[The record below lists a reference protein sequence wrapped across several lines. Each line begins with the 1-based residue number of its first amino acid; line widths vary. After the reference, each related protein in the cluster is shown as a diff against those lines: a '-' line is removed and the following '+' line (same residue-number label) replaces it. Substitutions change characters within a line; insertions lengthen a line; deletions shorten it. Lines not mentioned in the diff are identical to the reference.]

1 MKDQKDS
8 LQSRL
13 LDFFSEEDYKPLTV
27 GEIEDVF
34 GFEDADEFK
43 ELVKTL
49 VRMEGQGLVVRSRSN
64 RYGLPERMNL
74 LRGKFIGHAKG
85 FGFVTPD
92 IEGMDDVFIP
102 PHEVNGAING
112 DIVLIRVL
120 KESFGDRREG
130 TVTKVVERGQTSFV
144 GTFQANRGFGFV
156 VLDDKKL
163 PMDIFIAKG
172 DTLGAV
178 DGHKVVVEVA
188 TWPEDLKSA
197 TGYITK
203 ILGHKN
209 DPGVDIL
216 SILYK
221 HDIPPEFPDE
231 VIAAAQRVPDEITEA
246 DIEGRRDL
254 RHETIVTIDGA
265 DAKDLDDAVTVTKN
279 GDGTYKLGVHIA
291 DVSYY
296 VTQGSVIDI
305 EAYDR
310 ATSVYLTDRV
320 IPMIPHRLS
329 NGICSLNPQVDRLT
343 LSCEMIIDANGN
355 VISHEIFQSV
365 IKTTERMTYK
375 DVYKILVEQDEEL
388 ITRYESLV
396 PMFKN
401 MAELSSIL
409 RHKREM
415 RGAIDFD
422 FKESKVIVNEDGWP
436 VDIEL
441 RERTVAEKLIE
452 DFMLAAN
459 ETVAEHFHWMNV
471 PFLYRI
477 HEDPKPEKLQR
488 FFEFVTNFGILIKGT
503 GNTVHPK
510 ALQDVLKAIDGM
522 PEEPVISTML
532 LRSMQ
537 QAKYYPESLGHFGLS
552 TDFYTHFTSPIR
564 RYPDLIVHRL
574 IRTYLINKDT
584 SRETIAQWS
593 MAMDEIADHTSERE
607 RRAVDAERDTDSL
620 KKAQY
625 MSDKIGEEFEGI
637 VSSITNFGIFVELP
651 NTIEGLVHISNM
663 TDDYYRFDD
672 RQMIMIGER
681 TNRQFRIGDE
691 VMVRVANVI
700 IEESS
705 IDFEIVGMVTSYG
718 RTRKAAPT
726 VIHARKNYNDN
737 KGGSGSRR
745 GSRNEDERGGR
756 GGRRGG
762 RNEEERSSRGS
773 RRGGRNEEERSSR
786 DNHRGGRSEEER
798 GKRGERRENDRDPR
812 GSRKDSSSPGPKKR
826 VKQKQKFYEGIA
838 KKNKKKKSKR
848 K

>member
-1 MKDQKDS
+1 MKEQKDS
-8 LQSRL
+8 LQNRL
-13 LDFFSEEDYKPLTV
+13 LEFFGEEDYKPLTV

-49 VRMEGQGLVVRSRSN
+49 VRMEGEGLVVRSRSN

-388 ITRYESLV
+388 IARYEPLV

-510 ALQDVLKAIDGM
+510 ALQDVLKAIEGM

-663 TDDYYRFDD
+663 TDDYYHFDD

-726 VIHARKNYNDN
+726 VIHARKNYSDN
-737 KGGSGSRR
+737 KGGSSSRR
-745 GSRNEDERGGR
+745 GSRNEDDRGSR

-762 RNEEERSSRGS
+762 RSEEERSSRGN
-773 RRGGRNEEERSSR
+773 RRGGGN
-786 DNHRGGRSEEER
+786 DEER
-798 GKRGERRENDRDPR
+798 GKRGERRESDRDPR
-812 GSRKDSSSPGPKKR
+812 GSRKDGSSPGPKKR